1 MVGAQGHETKAQGTT
16 KATKRSPAKAA
27 APPPASP
34 AARERPLIA
43 ADQFVACLENEGVEY
58 VFGIPGEE
66 TLDVNEALD
75 RSDQITFVPTRHEQ
89 GAAFMAEAY
98 GRLTGRAGVCL
109 ATLGPGA
116 TNLATGIADANL
128 DHAPVVA
135 ITGQVDLSGMH
146 KETHQF
152 IDTVEMM
159 QPMTKW
165 NARVHD
171 PRTVAEAVRKAF
183 AVATAEK
190 PGATHLELP
199 ADVMAEPAVAGRCL
213 QRTPPPVS
221 EPDDEALRVAAALI
235 REARRPVLL
244 VGHGVVRQ
252 GASPALRELCRQT
265 GLHVITT
272 FMGKGVLEAGDEHFL
287 FTAGLNAQ
295 NYPAG
300 FFGRA
305 DLVVCVGYDMVEWAP
320 SAWNPTGERRIICID
335 TVTPEIDAHYVP
347 EVELVGDLTHILV
360 ELAGLL
366 AAAPLPAFEVPPY
379 HRAFE
384 EALDVGGDDDAP
396 IKPQR
401 VLRDLRELM
410 AADDILVSDVGA
422 HKLWVARFWEAGE
435 PNTVLL
441 SNGFAAMGFGL
452 PAAIAAAL
460 TVRGTRKVAA
470 IVGDGG
476 FLMNVGELE
485 TAKRLGNPLVVLV
498 WSDGSYGLIEM
509 HQRRQFG
516 HVTGTRFGNPD
527 FVALARAFGLEGFR
541 VERAGELKPTLRRAF
556 AAPGPVI
563 VEVPIDYRENEK
575 LGIDLWQLAPDLR
588 RNLA

>member
-1 MVGAQGHETKAQGTT
+1 
-16 KATKRSPAKAA
+16 
-27 APPPASP
+27 
-34 AARERPLIA
+34 
-43 ADQFVACLENEGVEY
+43 
-58 VFGIPGEE
+58 
-66 TLDVNEALD
+66 
-75 RSDQITFVPTRHEQ
+75 
-89 GAAFMAEAY
+89 MAEAY

-252 GASPALRELCRQT
+252 GASPALRELCRRT

-347 EVELVGDLTHILV
+347 EVELVGDLSHILT
-360 ELAGLL
+360 ELTGLL
-366 AAAPLPAFEVPPY
+366 AAALPALEVPPY

-384 EALDVGGDDDAP
+384 EVLDVGGDDDAP

-401 VLRDLRELM
+401 VLHDLRELM

-460 TVRGTRKVAA
+460 TVRGARKVAA

-541 VERAGELKPTLRRAF
+541 VERAGELKSTLRQAF
-556 AAPGPVI
+556 AARGPVI

-588 RNLA
+588 GQLA

>member
-1 MVGAQGHETKAQGTT
+1 MKTRTTPDGSPVAATSLASATPKA
-16 KATKRSPAKAA
+16 SAA
-27 APPPASP
+27 AHA
-34 AARERPLIA
+34 RPLIA

-66 TLDVNEALD
+66 TLDINEALE
-75 RSDQITFVPTRHEQ
+75 RSAQITFVPTRHEQ

-98 GRLTGRAGVCL
+98 GRLTGKAGVCL

-152 IDTVEMM
+152 IDIVEMM

-183 AVATAEK
+183 SVATAEK

-199 ADVMAEPAVAGRCL
+199 ADVMASPVVSGRCL
-213 QRTPPPVS
+213 QRTPQAVS
-221 EPDDEALRVAAALI
+221 EPDDEALRLAAGLI

-252 GASPALRELCRQT
+252 GAAPALRELCRQT

-272 FMGKGVLEAGDEHFL
+272 FMGKGVLDSGDPYFL

-300 FFGRA
+300 LFGRA
-305 DLVVCVGYDMVEWAP
+305 DLVVCVGYDLVEWAP
-320 SAWNPTGERRIICID
+320 SAWNPDGDRRIVCID
-335 TVTPEIDAHYVP
+335 TVTPDIDAHYVP
-347 EVELVGDLTHILV
+347 EVELIGDLTHIVVQLGRL
-360 ELAGLL
+360 LAGVS
-366 AAAPLPAFEVPPY
+366 LPALEVPPY

-384 EALDVGGDDDAP
+384 GALDVGDDDDALV
-396 IKPQR
+396 KPQR

-410 AADDILVSDVGA
+410 ATDDILVSDVGA
-422 HKLWVARFWEAGE
+422 HKLWVARFWEASE
-435 PNTVLL
+435 PKTVLM

-460 TVRGTRKVAA
+460 IVRGQKKVAA

-485 TAKRLGNPLVVLV
+485 TAKRLGHPLVVLI
-498 WSDGSYGLIEM
+498 WRDGSYGLIEM

-527 FVALARAFGLEGFR
+527 FVALAQAFGLQGFR
-541 VERAGELKPTLRRAF
+541 VERAGELTPVLREAF

-563 VEVPIDYRENEK
+563 VEIPIDYRENDK

-588 RNLA
+588 H

>member
-1 MVGAQGHETKAQGTT
+1 MDTETK
-16 KATKRSPAKAA
+16 RRAA
-27 APPPASP
+27 AQYTAMSD
-34 AARERPLIA
+34 RPLIA
-43 ADQFVACLENEGVEY
+43 ADLFVSCLENEGVEY

-66 TLDVNEALD
+66 TLELNDALE
-75 RSDQITFVPTRHEQ
+75 RSQQITFVPTRHEQ
-89 GAAFMAEAY
+89 GAAFMADAY
-98 GRLTGRAGVCL
+98 GRLTGRPGVCL

-171 PRTVAEAVRKAF
+171 PRTVPEAVRKAF
-183 AVATAEK
+183 SVASAEK

-199 ADVMAEPAVAGRCL
+199 ADVMAAPVEAGHCL
-213 QRTPPPVS
+213 QRMPRPVI
-221 EPDDEALRVAAALI
+221 EPDAGALQTAAGLI

-244 VGHGVVRQ
+244 VGNGVVRQ
-252 GASPALRELCRQT
+252 GASPALRDFCRQT

-272 FMGKGVLEAGDEHFL
+272 FMGKGVVDSTDEHFL
-287 FTAGLNAQ
+287 FTAGLRAQ

-300 FFGRA
+300 LFGRA
-305 DLVVCVGYDMVEWAP
+305 DLVICVGYDLVEWAP
-320 SAWNPTGERRIICID
+320 SAWNPDGETRIICID

-347 EVELVGDLTHILV
+347 DVELIGDLTHTLAQLGALLWNTS
-360 ELAGLL
+360 LAG
-366 AAAPLPAFEVPPY
+366 FEVPPY

-384 EALDVGGDDDAP
+384 AVLDSGRDDDER

-401 VLRDLRELM
+401 VLHDLRDVL

-422 HKLWVARFWEAGE
+422 HKLWVARFWEARE
-435 PNTVLL
+435 PNTVLV

-452 PAAIAAAL
+452 PAAIAATL
-460 TVRGTRKVAA
+460 TGPAGRKVAA

-476 FLMNVGELE
+476 FLMNVAELE
-485 TAKRLGNPLVVLV
+485 TAR
-498 WSDGSYGLIEM
+498 
-509 HQRRQFG
+509 
-516 HVTGTRFGNPD
+516 
-527 FVALARAFGLEGFR
+527 
-541 VERAGELKPTLRRAF
+541 
-556 AAPGPVI
+556 
-563 VEVPIDYRENEK
+563 
-575 LGIDLWQLAPDLR
+575 
-588 RNLA
+588 

>member
-1 MVGAQGHETKAQGTT
+1 VPQ
-16 KATKRSPAKAA
+16 
-27 APPPASP
+27 
-34 AARERPLIA
+34 RPLIA
-43 ADQFVACLENEGVEY
+43 ADQFVACLENEGVEF

-75 RSDQITFVPTRHEQ
+75 RSEQITFVPTRHEQ

-183 AVATAEK
+183 SVATAEK

-221 EPDDEALRVAAALI
+221 EPDDQALRVAATLI

-272 FMGKGVLEAGDEHFL
+272 FMGKGVLEADDEHFL

-320 SAWNPTGERRIICID
+320 SAWNPSGERRIICID

-347 EVELVGDLTHILV
+347 EVELVGDLTHILA
-360 ELAGLL
+360 ELTGLL
-366 AAAPLPAFEVPPY
+366 AAAPLPALEVPPY
-379 HRAFE
+379 HRAFV

-460 TVRGTRKVAA
+460 TVRGARKVAA

-485 TAKRLGNPLVVLV
+485 TARRLGNPLVVLV

-556 AAPGPVI
+556 AARGPAI

-588 RNLA
+588 RQLA

>member
-1 MVGAQGHETKAQGTT
+1 MKTPTT
-16 KATKRSPAKAA
+16 RGGSPARPARKASA
-27 APPPASP
+27 AG
-34 AARERPLIA
+34 RERAFIA
-43 ADQFVACLENEGVEY
+43 ADEFVACLENEGVEY

-66 TLDVNEALD
+66 TLDLNEALD
-75 RSDQITFVPTRHEQ
+75 RSAQITFIPTRHEQ

-98 GRLTGRAGVCL
+98 GRLTGKAGVCL

-183 AVATAEK
+183 SVATAEK

-199 ADVMAEPAVAGRCL
+199 ADVMASPMAAGGRCL
-213 QRTPPPVS
+213 QRTPQPVS
-221 EPDDEALRVAAALI
+221 EPEDEALAMAAALI
-235 REARRPVLL
+235 RAARRPVLL

-252 GASPALRELCRQT
+252 GAAPALRELCRQT
-265 GLHVITT
+265 GLHVVTT
-272 FMGKGVLEAGDEHFL
+272 FMGKGVLDAHDEHFL

-300 FFGRA
+300 FLGHA
-305 DLVVCVGYDMVEWAP
+305 DLVVCVGYDLVEWAP
-320 SAWNPTGERRIICID
+320 SAWNPAGDRRIVCID
-335 TVTPEIDAHYVP
+335 TATPEIDAHYVP
-347 EVELVGDLTHILV
+347 EVELVGDLTHIIV
-360 ELAGLL
+360 ELTRLL
-366 AAAPLPAFEVPPY
+366 AGDSLPRLEVPPY

-384 EALDVGGDDDAP
+384 LALDVGGDDDSP
-396 IKPQR
+396 VKPQR

-410 AADDILVSDVGA
+410 ADDDILVSDVGA
-422 HKLWVARFWEAGE
+422 HKLWIARFWEADE
-435 PNTVLL
+435 PNTVLI

-460 TVRGTRKVAA
+460 TVRGARKVAA
-470 IVGDGG
+470 VVGDGG

-498 WSDGSYGLIEM
+498 FRDGSYGLIEM

-527 FVALARAFGLEGFR
+527 FVALARAFGLQGLR
-541 VERAGELKPTLRRAF
+541 VERAGDLTPALREAF
-556 AAPGPVI
+556 AASGPVI
-563 VEVPIDYRENEK
+563 VDIAVDYRENEK
-575 LGIDLWQLAPDLR
+575 LGIDLWKLAPDLTH
-588 RNLA
+588 

>member
-1 MVGAQGHETKAQGTT
+1 MPQ
-16 KATKRSPAKAA
+16 
-27 APPPASP
+27 
-34 AARERPLIA
+34 RPLIA
-43 ADQFVACLENEGVEY
+43 ADQFVACLENEGVEF

-75 RSDQITFVPTRHEQ
+75 RSEQITFVPTRHEQ

-183 AVATAEK
+183 SVATAEK

-221 EPDDEALRVAAALI
+221 EPDDQALRVAATLI

-272 FMGKGVLEAGDEHFL
+272 FMGKGVLEADDEHFL

-320 SAWNPTGERRIICID
+320 SAWNPSGERRIICID

-347 EVELVGDLTHILV
+347 EVELVGDLTHILA
-360 ELAGLL
+360 ELTGLL
-366 AAAPLPAFEVPPY
+366 AAAPLPALEVPPY
-379 HRAFE
+379 HRAFV

-460 TVRGTRKVAA
+460 TVRGARKVAA

-485 TAKRLGNPLVVLV
+485 TARRLGNPLVVLV

-541 VERAGELKPTLRRAF
+541 VERAGDLKPTLRRAF
-556 AAPGPVI
+556 ATKGPAI
-563 VEVPIDYRENEK
+563 VEVPVDYRENEK

-588 RNLA
+588 RQLA

>member
-1 MVGAQGHETKAQGTT
+1 VPQ
-16 KATKRSPAKAA
+16 
-27 APPPASP
+27 
-34 AARERPLIA
+34 RPLIA
-43 ADQFVACLENEGVEY
+43 ADQFVACLENEGVEF

-75 RSDQITFVPTRHEQ
+75 RSEQITFVPTRHEQ

-183 AVATAEK
+183 SVATAEK

-221 EPDDEALRVAAALI
+221 EPDDQALRVAATLI

-272 FMGKGVLEAGDEHFL
+272 FMGKGVLEADDEHFL

-320 SAWNPTGERRIICID
+320 SAWNPSGERRIICID

-347 EVELVGDLTHILV
+347 EVELVGDLTHILA
-360 ELAGLL
+360 ELTGLL
-366 AAAPLPAFEVPPY
+366 AAVPLPALEVPPY
-379 HRAFE
+379 HRAFV

-460 TVRGTRKVAA
+460 TVRGARKVAA

-485 TAKRLGNPLVVLV
+485 TARRLGNPLVVLV

-556 AAPGPVI
+556 ATGGPAI

-588 RNLA
+588 RQLA

>member
-1 MVGAQGHETKAQGTT
+1 MKAQGST
-16 KATKRSPAKAA
+16 KATKRSPATPQL
-27 APPPASP
+27 PPQA

-43 ADQFVACLENEGVEY
+43 ADQFVGCLENEGVEY

-66 TLDVNEALD
+66 TLDLNEALD
-75 RSDQITFVPTRHEQ
+75 RSEQITFVPTRHEQ

-128 DHAPVVA
+128 DHAPLVA

-183 AVATAEK
+183 SVATAEK

-221 EPDDEALRVAAALI
+221 EPDDEALRVAAELI
-235 REARRPVLL
+235 GEARRPVLL

-252 GASPALRELCRQT
+252 GASAALRELCRRT

-272 FMGKGVLEAGDEHFL
+272 FMGKGVLAAHDEHFL

-305 DLVVCVGYDMVEWAP
+305 DLVVCVGYDLVEWAP
-320 SAWNPTGERRIICID
+320 SAWNPSGERRIICID

-360 ELAGLL
+360 ELTRLL
-366 AAAPLPAFEVPPY
+366 AAAPLPALEVPPY
-379 HRAFE
+379 HRAFA

-401 VLRDLRELM
+401 VLHDLRELM

-460 TVRGTRKVAA
+460 TVRGRSKVAA

-476 FLMNVGELE
+476 FLMNLGELE

-588 RNLA
+588 RHLA

>member
-1 MVGAQGHETKAQGTT
+1 MATRQTGKGGATT
-16 KATKRSPAKAA
+16 MRRAARPAA
-27 APPPASP
+27 ARP
-34 AARERPLIA
+34 AATRPAIA

-75 RSDQITFVPTRHEQ
+75 RSEQITFVPTRHEAA
-89 GAAFMAEAY
+89 AAFMAEAY
-98 GRLTGRAGVCL
+98 GRLTGKAGVCL

-128 DHAPVVA
+128 DHAPLVA
-135 ITGQVDLSGMH
+135 ITGQVDLTGIH

-152 IDTVEMM
+152 IDTIEMM
-159 QPMTKW
+159 EPMTKW

-199 ADVMAEPAVAGRCL
+199 ADVMAAPAFAGRCL

-221 EPDDEALRVAAALI
+221 EPDDEALRAAARLI
-235 REARRPVLL
+235 RRARLPVLL

-252 GASPALRELCRQT
+252 GAAPALRELCRRT

-272 FMGKGVLEAGDEHFL
+272 FMGKGVLRADDEHFL
-287 FTAGLNAQ
+287 FTAGLQAQ
-295 NYPAG
+295 DYPAG
-300 FFGRA
+300 ILGRA
-305 DLVVCVGYDMVEWAP
+305 DLVVCVGYDLVEWAP
-320 SAWNPTGERRIICID
+320 AAWNPEGDRRIVCID
-335 TVTPEIDAHYVP
+335 TAAPDIDAHYVP
-347 EVELVGDLTHILV
+347 EVELVGDLTHIIV
-360 ELAGLL
+360 ELGRLL
-366 AAAPLPAFEVPPY
+366 AERPLSELEVPPY
-379 HRAFE
+379 HRALE
-384 EALDVGGDDDAP
+384 AALDGDSDDDAP
-396 IKPQR
+396 VKPQR
-401 VLRDLRELM
+401 VLRELRALL
-410 AADDILVSDVGA
+410 APDDILVSDVGA
-422 HKLWVARFWEAGE
+422 HKLWVARFWETDE
-435 PNTVLL
+435 PNTVLI

-460 TVRGTRKVAA
+460 TVQGRRRVAA

-485 TAKRLGNPLVVLV
+485 TARRLGNPLVVLV

-509 HQRRQFG
+509 HQRRAFG
-516 HVTGTRFGNPD
+516 HVSGTRFGNPD
-527 FVALARAFGLEGFR
+527 FVALAHAFGLDGYR
-541 VERAGELKPTLRRAF
+541 VARAGDLRPVLERAL
-556 AAPGPVI
+556 AASGPVV
-563 VEVPIDYRENEK
+563 VEVPIDYRENDK
-575 LGIDLWQLAPDLR
+575 LGTDLWKLAPGLLR
-588 RNLA
+588 RRS